1 MNTKKSRN
9 SIEPRPIFQWT
20 LIALVLGGVGL
31 QVVYL
36 KNQQFQLG
44 QNIRK
49 LERSLC
55 EVHIRN
61 QVLLAEI
68 ATLSSRSAVLKKLES
83 MAIIM
88 HAIQD
93 QCITRL
99 PVPEV
104 SRDGVRTALNE
115 ELRQ

>member
-1 MNTKKSRN
+1 MNTKNRNPIESR
-9 SIEPRPIFQWT
+9 SIFQWT

-31 QVVYL
+31 QVVHL

-44 QNIRK
+44 QDIQK
-49 LERSLC
+49 LEKRLS
-55 EVHIRN
+55 EIHVRN

-68 ATLSSRSAVLKKLES
+68 ATLSSRPAVRKKLES

-93 QCITRL
+93 RCIAHL
-99 PVPEV
+99 FVPETAH
-104 SRDGVRTALNE
+104 DDMRTALNE
-115 ELRQ
+115 GLHQ

>member
-9 SIEPRPIFQWT
+9 SIEPRPILQWT
-20 LIALVLGGVGL
+20 LIALILGGVGL

-44 QNIRK
+44 QNIREF
-49 LERSLC
+49 ERSLC

-68 ATLSSRSAVLKKLES
+68 ATLSSRSAVRKKLES

-88 HAIQD
+88 HTIQD
-93 QCITRL
+93 QCIAHL
-99 PVPEV
+99 LVPEIP
-104 SRDGVRTALNE
+104 RDDIRTVLNE
-115 ELRQ
+115 RLRQ

>member
-1 MNTKKSRN
+1 MNTESRN
-9 SIEPRPIFQWT
+9 SIEPRPIFRWT

-44 QNIRK
+44 QNIRR
-49 LERSLC
+49 LEKNLY
-55 EVHIRN
+55 ETHISN

-68 ATLSSRSAVLKKLES
+68 ATLSSRSAIQKKLES

-88 HAIQD
+88 QTIQD
-93 QCITRL
+93 RYVAHLI
-99 PVPEV
+99 VPEIA
-104 SRDGVRTALNE
+104 RDDIRTALNR
-115 ELRQ
+115 ELHQ